1 MSPFFRRL
9 AGVLAVSL
17 TLFAGRALACSV
29 CGCDPAALTLG
40 LDRPSTNSVRLAVED
55 RYLTKESGLD
65 SEFEG
70 ERENRMLLRAQFA
83 PARKFVAQ
91 VEVPFFL
98 WRDHIGTSGSVD
110 DTARGLGDVQLT
122 GRYELLRAGGFV
134 PRHVLSVVAGLKLPT
149 GANNRTMDGEVDEH
163 IQLGT
168 GSWDPSLGL
177 WYTFGD
183 HPWTWYT
190 GGTVRLNTQN
200 SRHFQYGNVLS
211 AIAGVR
217 RAFFNERF
225 FLSLEGQAR
234 YAGYD
239 HGSSGTDPNSGGFLG
254 YATGG
259 AAFAIGMDLLARIQ
273 VQVPVVSDLRGLQ
286 NEHTVA
292 FAGLS
297 WDFAM

>member
-1 MSPFFRRL
+1 MSSFFRRL
-9 AGVLAVSL
+9 AGVVAVSL

-91 VEVPFFL
+91 IELPFYL
-98 WRDHIGTSGSVD
+98 WKNHVGSTGIVD
-110 DTARGLGDVQLT
+110 DTGRGLGDVQLT
-122 GRYELLRAGGFV
+122 GRYELLRSGGFV
-134 PRHVLSVVAGLKLPT
+134 PRHVLSLVGGLKIPT
-149 GANNRTMDGEVDEH
+149 GANNRSLDGEIDEH

-211 AIAGVR
+211 AIMGVR

-225 FLSLEGQAR
+225 FLSLEGQGR

-239 HGSSGTDPNSGGFLG
+239 HGVDGIDANSGGFLG

-259 AAFAIGMDLLARIQ
+259 AAFAIGSDLLARIQ
-273 VQVPVVSDLRGLQ
+273 VQVPVVSDLHGLQ

>member
-1 MSPFFRRL
+1 VSTFLRRL
-9 AGVLAVSL
+9 AGILSVSL

-40 LDRPSTNSVRLAVED
+40 LDRPSTNSMRLAVED

-70 ERENRMLLRAQFA
+70 ERENRMLVRAQFA
-83 PARKFVAQ
+83 AAKKFVAQ
-91 VEVPFFL
+91 IEVPFFL
-98 WRDHIGTSGSVD
+98 WRDHVGPTGAVD
-110 DTARGLGDVQLT
+110 DTARGLGDVQVT
-122 GRYELLRAGGFV
+122 GRYELLRTGGFV
-134 PRHVLSVVAGLKLPT
+134 PRHVLSLVGALKVPT
-149 GANNRTMDGEVDEH
+149 GANNRSIDGDIDEH

-183 HPWTWYT
+183 HPWTWYS

-200 SRHFQYGNVLS
+200 SRGFQYGNVVS
-211 AIAGVR
+211 GIAGVR
-217 RAFFNERF
+217 RAFMNERF
-225 FLSLEGQAR
+225 FLSLEADAR

-239 HGSSGTDPNSGGFLG
+239 HGADGIDPNSGGFLG
-254 YATGG
+254 YATAG
-259 AAFAIGMDLLARIQ
+259 AAVAIGPDLLARLQ
-273 VQVPVVSDLRGLQ
+273 VQVPVVADLRGLQ